1 MAGCSPTKNKLRTIC
16 PIFFCVKRAQIW
28 ITCKTYVDKLLDL
41 RKLTCDLNYHTLQ
54 PTRLSTVKTT
64 SISYKTTLVDGFK
77 IFYREAGDP
86 QTPAVLLL
94 HGFPTSSHMFRNLI
108 PELSGQY
115 HVVAPDLPGFGFS
128 DAPDHK
134 SFDYTF
140 DHLAEVIGKFTE
152 QVGLKK
158 FAVYV
163 FDYGA
168 PTGFRLALN
177 HPERITALISQ
188 NGNAYEEG
196 LSKDWGPV
204 RTYWENPTQ
213 QNRDV
218 LRSLSTL
225 ETTRWQY
232 HHGVTNPEQRV
243 APETIILD
251 QALLDRPQSAEIQL
265 DLIGDYKSNV
275 ALYPKFQEYF
285 RTHRPPTL
293 AVWGKND
300 PFFLPAGAEAY
311 RRDNPS
317 AKVVLYDTGH
327 FALETHAAE
336 IGAEIRAFLGA
347 IHKD

>member
-1 MAGCSPTKNKLRTIC
+1 MKTASISFKT
-16 PIFFCVKRAQIW
+16 AQI
-28 ITCKTYVDKLLDL
+28 
-41 RKLTCDLNYHTLQ
+41 N
-54 PTRLSTVKTT
+54 
-64 SISYKTTLVDGFK
+64 GFK
-77 IFYREAGDP
+77 VFCREAGDP
-86 QTPAVLLL
+86 QAPAVLLL

-108 PELSGQY
+108 PQLAGDY
-115 HVVAPDLPGFGFS
+115 RVVAPDLPGFGFS

-134 SFDYTF
+134 SFRYTF
-140 DHLAEVIGKFTE
+140 DHLAEVIGDFV
-152 QVGLKK
+152 QQIGLKR

-168 PTGFRLALN
+168 PVGFRLALRY
-177 HPERITALISQ
+177 PDRISALISQ
-188 NGNAYEEG
+188 NGNAYVEG
-196 LSKDWGPV
+196 LSDDWAPV
-204 RTYWENPTQ
+204 RAFWENPSQ
-213 QNRDV
+213 QNRDA

-225 ETTRWQY
+225 KTTRWQY
-232 HHGVTNPEQRV
+232 HHGVTNAEERV
-243 APETIILD
+243 APEAIFLD
-251 QALLDRPQSAEIQL
+251 QTLLDRPQSAEIQL

-300 PFFLPAGAEAY
+300 PFFLPAGAEAF

-317 AKVVLYDTGH
+317 AKVVFYDTGH

-336 IGAEIRAFLGA
+336 IGAEIRAFLSA

>member
-1 MAGCSPTKNKLRTIC
+1 M
-16 PIFFCVKRAQIW
+16 
-28 ITCKTYVDKLLDL
+28 KTA
-41 RKLTCDLNYHTLQ
+41 
-54 PTRLSTVKTT
+54 
-64 SISYKTTLVDGFK
+64 SISFKTAQVNGFK
-77 IFYREAGDP
+77 VFYREAGDP
-86 QTPAVLLL
+86 QASAVLLL

-108 PELSGQY
+108 PQLAGDY

-134 SFDYTF
+134 TFQYTF
-140 DHLAEVIGKFTE
+140 DHLAEVIGDFVE
-152 QVGLKK
+152 QIGLKR

-168 PTGFRLALN
+168 PVGFRLALRY
-177 HPERITALISQ
+177 PDRISGLISQ
-188 NGNAYEEG
+188 NGNAYVEG
-196 LSKDWGPV
+196 LSADWAPV
-204 RTYWENPTQ
+204 RAYWENPTQ

-218 LRSLSTL
+218 LRTLSSL

-232 HHGVTNPEQRV
+232 HHGVTNAEERV
-243 APETIILD
+243 APEAIVLD

-275 ALYPKFQEYF
+275 ALYPKFQEFF

-300 PFFLPAGAEAY
+300 PFFLPAGAEAFG
-311 RRDNPS
+311 RDNPS
-317 AKVVLYDTGH
+317 AKVVFYDTGH

-336 IGAEIRAFLGA
+336 IGAEIRDFLSSMP
-347 IHKD
+347 KD